1 MVFVH
6 LPCLRFLCFQK
17 KLLHCAT
24 VIKRGQCCYFNNLV
38 LSTDYNLSLLLPSAA
53 SKKLVY
59 FPFCSSVTRLASY
72 TLIHLYQS
80 GQWKNSNSDLPNCIA
95 SHFKLRILIVSLSC
109 CEQRVIWYQ
118 IQFKTARNLGNVTS
132 FYSQIKSLV
141 NAECYILNKP
151 FAVKKKTWDHCSM
164 SKNFHNETY
173 EFNFHY
179 PMDCCHS
186 ANAIHD
192 IKQHL
197 CRVSCLF
204 GFVLS
209 FLKSRNENTID

>member
-6 LPCLRFLCFQK
+6 LPCPRFLCFQK

-24 VIKRGQCCYFNNLV
+24 VIKCGQCCYFNNLV

-151 FAVKKKTWDHCSM
+151 FAVKKTKKRGITSHCQKISIIQWTAVIQRTQYTIL
-164 SKNFHNETY
+164 SNTFVGFH
-173 EFNFHY
+173 
-179 PMDCCHS
+179 
-186 ANAIHD
+186 
-192 IKQHL
+192 
-197 CRVSCLF
+197 VCLGLF
-204 GFVLS
+204 
-209 FLKSRNENTID
+209 